1 MEKLSSKL
9 SISLIFGLLMLLPG
23 QVSVAQTPTPVL
35 SQQQQDF
42 IKALCLTLLS
52 DPETPGNVLAPGM
65 TADRWCDARVTDAF
79 MVANWDAL
87 LASNNNHESRIT
99 VLEVPAAIDVVAL
112 EARVVLL
119 ETQVAILEAALTSV
133 KTALGTP

>member
-1 MEKLSSKL
+1 MVKPSPIRSAQLGVL
-9 SISLIFGLLMLLPG
+9 MVILLLAHT
-23 QVSVAQTPTPVL
+23 SVAQTTTPVL
-35 SQQQQDF
+35 SQSQQDF
-42 IKALCLTLLS
+42 IKALCLTLLN
-52 DPETPGNVLAPGM
+52 DPETPGNVLAPGL

-87 LASNNNHESRIT
+87 LASNNNHETRIT

-119 ETQVAILEAALTSV
+119 ETQVAALEAALTSV
-133 KTALGTP
+133 KTALATQ

>member
-1 MEKLSSKL
+1 MEKLSGKL
-9 SISLIFGLLMLLPG
+9 SILLIFGLLMLLPG
-23 QVSVAQTPTPVL
+23 QVSVAQAPTPVL

-42 IKALCLTLLS
+42 IKALCLTLLN
-52 DPETPGNVLAPGM
+52 DPATPGNVLAPGL

-87 LASNNNHESRIT
+87 LASNNNHEARIT

-119 ETQVAILEAALTSV
+119 ETQVAVLEDALTSV
-133 KTALGTP
+133 KTALATP

>member
-1 MEKLSSKL
+1 MVKLSLARL
-9 SISLIFGLLMLLPG
+9 SMPVALMVILLLPPI
-23 QVSVAQTPTPVL
+23 SVAQSPTPIL
-35 SQQQQDF
+35 SQLQQDF
-42 IKALCLTLLS
+42 IKSLCLTLLS
-52 DPETPGNVLAPGM
+52 DPGTPGNVLAPGM

-87 LASNNNHESRIT
+87 LASNNNHETRIT

-119 ETQVAILEAALTSV
+119 ETQVAVLEAALVSV
-133 KTALGTP
+133 KTALNTP